1 MDTDKII
8 SDFETAVKEII
19 SLSGAGADDIMVIG
33 GSSSEIK
40 GEKIGSSTDLN
51 IGEMIIKKLIE
62 ILIENN
68 IYAAV
73 QGCEHINRALVVERK
88 YAANEKLEEVN
99 VIPHRNAGGAFATAA
114 YKYFDDPLM
123 IENIRADFGIDIGD
137 AFIGMHLKEVAVPVR
152 LSVKKIGEAHLTA
165 CRTRPRMIGG
175 DRARHKK
182 L

>member
-1 MDTDKII
+1 MSTEKII

-19 SLSGAGADDIMVIG
+19 SLSEAGADDIMVIG

-51 IGEMIIKKLIE
+51 IGEIIIKKLME
-62 ILIENN
+62 ILKEKE

-88 YAANEKLEEVN
+88 YAEKENLEEVN

-114 YKYFDDPLM
+114 YKYFYDPVM
-123 IENIRADFGIDIGD
+123 VENIRADFGIDIGD
-137 AFIGMHLKEVAVPVR
+137 VFIGMHLKEVAVPVR

>member
-1 MDTDKII
+1 MNSKKII
-8 SDFETAVKEII
+8 NDFETAVLEII
-19 SLSGAGADDIMVIG
+19 SLSGADAGDIMVIG

-51 IGEMIIKKLIE
+51 IGEMIIKRLIK
-62 ILIENN
+62 ILEEKN
-68 IYAAV
+68 IYSAV
-73 QGCEHINRALVVERK
+73 QGCEHINRALVVEKK
-88 YAANEKLEEVN
+88 YAEEEKLEEVN

-114 YKYFDDPLM
+114 YKYFYDPVM
-123 IENIRADFGIDIGD
+123 VENIRADFGIDIGD
-137 AFIGMHLKEVAVPVR
+137 TFIGMHLKEVVVPVR
-152 LSVKKIGEAHLTA
+152 LSIKIIGEAHLTA